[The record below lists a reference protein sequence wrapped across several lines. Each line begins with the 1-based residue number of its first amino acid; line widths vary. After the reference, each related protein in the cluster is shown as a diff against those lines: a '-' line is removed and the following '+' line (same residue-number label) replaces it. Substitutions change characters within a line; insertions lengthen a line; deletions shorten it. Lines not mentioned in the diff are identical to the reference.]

1 MPDKQTMQDWRALVR
16 EHLQSC
22 GLPAIDREEVV
33 SELATHLE
41 ESYEAA
47 LSQGLTE
54 PEAVEQVLQQVQ
66 DWPALAEE
74 IRRAK
79 PQEDL
84 MNHRT
89 KTVWLPGIAILF
101 LAGLLL
107 MFAGSAPPLPQ
118 LPWIAGVAMLFAAA
132 ASESSR
138 LSPRTR
144 NFWLPGFV
152 SMTAAGFFWLAADF
166 VYDPSYSF
174 TKISLHPLD
183 LVRSHAGP
191 ARSFYFAWLVAQI
204 LFGAL
209 GAFFSRRAGGTRA
222 ARLAA
227 GALPAIML
235 FGLGALAVP
244 ISFLIARMTG
254 AQPVQ
259 AQLAL
264 GIFVWGVAPAITM
277 LLGVAPFLREPTV
290 QQRIS
295 AT

>member
-1 MPDKQTMQDWRALVR
+1 MPDWKKIVR
-16 EHLQSC
+16 ERTSSPNSPLK
-22 GLPAIDREEVV
+22 LNEDVI
-33 SELATHLE
+33 SELAAHLE
-41 ESYEAA
+41 ETYELAQSRGLHAA
-47 LSQGLTE
+47 TALERTLQE
-54 PEAVEQVLQQVQ
+54 VNWHVLAA
-66 DWPALAEE
+66 D
-74 IRRAK
+74 IHRAK
-79 PQEDL
+79 SEEFP

-107 MFAGSAPPLPQ
+107 MFTGSAPPLPQ

-132 ASESSR
+132 ASESTR

-144 NFWLPGFV
+144 DFWLPGFV
-152 SMTAAGFFWLAADF
+152 SMTAAGLFWLATDF
-166 VYDPSYSF
+166 AYDPSYSF

-183 LVRSHAGP
+183 LVRPHAGP
-191 ARSFYFAWLVAQI
+191 VRSFYFAWLVAQI

-209 GAFFSRRAGGTRA
+209 GAFFSRRAGGTRT

-227 GALPAIML
+227 GALPAITL

-244 ISFLIARMTG
+244 ISFLIARKTG
-254 AQPVQ
+254 AQPAQ

-277 LLGVAPFLREPTV
+277 LLGTLPFLRESSL
-290 QQRIS
+290 QEASRH
-295 AT
+295 AG

>member
-1 MPDKQTMQDWRALVR
+1 MPNWPKIVR
-16 EHLQSC
+16 QSLLC
-22 GLPAIDREEVV
+22 GKPESRGLPPTHRDDVIR
-33 SELATHLE
+33 ELAAHLE
-41 ESYEAA
+41 ECYEQARSEGLANEAA
-47 LSQGLTE
+47 LQHTLHQ
-54 PEAVEQVLQQVQ
+54 VE
-66 DWPALAEE
+66 DWHVLAEE

-79 PQEDL
+79 PQEDY

-89 KTVWLPGIAILF
+89 KTVWLPGIATSF

-107 MFAGSAPPLPQ
+107 MFMGYSPLLPQ

-132 ASESSR
+132 ASESTR

-152 SMTAAGFFWLAADF
+152 SMTAAGIFWLAADL

-183 LVRSHAGP
+183 LVRPHAGP
-191 ARSFYFAWLVAQI
+191 ARSFYVAWLVAQI

-222 ARLAA
+222 ARISA

-244 ISFLIARMTG
+244 ISFLIAGKTG
-254 AQPVQ
+254 AQPV
-259 AQLAL
+259 QLAL

-277 LLGVAPFLREPTV
+277 LLGTLPFLRESSLRES
-290 QQRIS
+290 QRH
-295 AT
+295 AG

>member
-1 MPDKQTMQDWRALVR
+1 MPNWQKLVR
-16 EHLQSC
+16 AQLDDS
-22 GLPAIDREEVV
+22 GLPRAHRDDVIR
-33 SELATHLE
+33 ELAAHLE
-41 ESYEAA
+41 ESHAQARSEGLADEAA
-47 LSQGLTE
+47 
-54 PEAVEQVLQQVQ
+54 VEHTLQQVQ

-74 IRRAK
+74 IRSAK
-79 PQEDL
+79 PQEDD

-89 KTVWLPGIAILF
+89 KTVWLPGIATLF

-107 MFAGSAPPLPQ
+107 MFTGSAPPLPQ

-132 ASESSR
+132 ASESTR

-152 SMTAAGFFWLAADF
+152 SMTAAGVFWLAADF

-183 LVRSHAGP
+183 LVRPHAGP

-209 GAFFSRRAGGTRA
+209 GAFFSRRAGGNRA
-222 ARLAA
+222 ARIAA

-244 ISFLIARMTG
+244 ISFLIERKTG

-290 QQRIS
+290 QERIS
-295 AT
+295 AA

>member
-1 MPDKQTMQDWRALVR
+1 MPDWKKIVR
-16 EHLQSC
+16 ENLQSR
-22 GLPAIDREEVV
+22 GLPPAHRDDVIR
-33 SELATHLE
+33 ELAAHLE
-41 ESYEAA
+41 ECYALARSEGLADEAA
-47 LSQGLTE
+47 
-54 PEAVEQVLQQVQ
+54 VEHTLQQVQ
-66 DWPALAEE
+66 DWPALAED

-79 PQEDL
+79 PLEDE

-89 KTVWLPGIAILF
+89 KTVWLPGIATSF

-107 MFAGSAPPLPQ
+107 MFTGSAPPLPQ

-144 NFWLPGFV
+144 DFWLPGFV
-152 SMTAAGFFWLAADF
+152 SMTAAGLFWLAADF

-209 GAFFSRRAGGTRA
+209 GAYFSRRGGGTRA
-222 ARLAA
+222 ARISA

-244 ISFLIARMTG
+244 ISFLIARKTG

-259 AQLAL
+259 AHLAL

-277 LLGVAPFLREPTV
+277 LLGVAPFLREPSV
-290 QQRIS
+290 EGRRIS
-295 AT
+295 AA